1 MPHVAVGDTPGF
13 VVVDIAECE
22 LIELIQPAR
31 GDPKSD
37 FHGIAVPVIHD

>member
-31 GDPKSD
+31 VTRSQTSTASGC
-37 FHGIAVPVIHD
+37 A